1 MAKFLADESVDF
13 RMVTHLREKGFEV
26 QAILENHP
34 GVSDDEVLQIAHES
48 DAILITEDKDF
59 GDLTY
64 RLNKPNQGIILIRM
78 SGVSIEEK
86 VSNILQVL
94 EAYLEELANSFTVLT
109 RDKVRIRKKD

>member
-59 GDLTY
+59 GDLVY
-64 RLNKPNQGIILIRM
+64 RFDHTENTPRIGGWRYGWSETRL
-78 SGVSIEEK
+78 
-86 VSNILQVL
+86 VL
-94 EAYLEELANSFTVLT
+94 
-109 RDKVRIRKKD
+109 